1 MYMLHICRHRDRWRS
16 KERQRYRERQTDFK
30 NFTLM
35 IVGTV
40 NSKIHKETSILETQV
55 RVKN

>member
-1 MYMLHICRHRDRWRS
+1 ME
-16 KERQRYRERQTDFK
+16 KQRETEIQRKTAFK

-40 NSKIHKETSILETQV
+40 NSKIHKETSFLETQV
-55 RVKN
+55 RAKN